1 MRFLSR
7 FVCGIAA
14 ALAFTMVAHAG
25 DYRPP
30 KQWVYVGTYTNAKN
44 GSKGIYRYDFDPAT
58 GKLTPAGLAAEA
70 VNPSFLAI
78 HPSGKYLFAVGE
90 FNAGPSKAIGVAAY
104 RINPE
109 TGTLAFINGR
119 ASEGVAPCH
128 VTVDKAG
135 KNAIVANYGSG
146 SVAVFEIGE
155 DGALSRPT
163 DVIQHAGKG
172 PDPKRQ
178 EGPHAHST
186 TLDPANHFAIV
197 ADLGL
202 DELEVYH
209 FNPVAGV
216 RPRTAA
222 GHAGR
227 LTLASTNY
235 HTAPGAGPR
244 HFAFHP
250 DGKRAYVINELN
262 STLSTL
268 DYDAA
273 HGALTQRQTV
283 STLPAGWKGNSTCA
297 EVVVHPSGKFVYG
310 SNRGHDSIAAFA
322 IEPDGKLKLIGHQ
335 GEGVKTPR
343 NFNIDPS
350 GKWMIVANQDGNS
363 LVVFKIDQQTG
374 ALSPTGVKADVG
386 GPVCVKFWPA
396 PR

>member
-1 MRFLSR
+1 MRSLSR
-7 FVCGIAA
+7 IVCGTIA
-14 ALAFTMVAHAG
+14 ALALVVGAAKAADAPAG
-25 DYRPP
+25 

-90 FNAGPSKAIGVAAY
+90 FDGPQGKAAGVSSFQIDPA
-104 RINPE
+104 
-109 TGTLAFINGR
+109 TGKLSLIDTKESG
-119 ASEGVAPCH
+119 GKGPCH
-128 VTVDKAG
+128 ISVDNARKTVF
-135 KNAIVANYGSG
+135 VANYSSG
-146 SVAVFEIGE
+146 SIGAIRLLE
-155 DGALSRPT
+155 DGKFGTLTAVRHS
-163 DVIQHAGKG
+163 GKG

-178 EGPHAHST
+178 EGPHAHCVN
-186 TLDPANHFAIV
+186 LDPAGRFLLV

-202 DELEVYH
+202 DEVKVYH
-209 FNPVAGV
+209 MIENNGWVLPAPG
-216 RPRTAA
+216 P
-222 GHAGR
+222 G
-227 LTLASTNY
+227 Y

-244 HFAFHP
+244 HVDFHP
-250 DGKRAYVINELN
+250 DGKRVYLINELD
-262 STLSTL
+262 STLSAL
-268 DYDAA
+268 DYDPAN
-273 HGALTQRQTV
+273 GALTHRQTV

-322 IEPDGKLKLIGHQ
+322 IEPDGTLRPIGHQ

-363 LVVFKIDQQTG
+363 LVVFKIDPQTG
-374 ALSPTGVKADVG
+374 ALSPTGVRAEIG

-396 PR
+396 PK